1 MSSAIYQQE
10 QRAYWA
16 IINVIDLSRYKQIC
30 FNDKTE
36 FNEQNNVLLAH
47 YQRIYYDAIYKLG
60 FLYGLDDQETKT
72 KFFEKYPELKK
83 M

>member
-1 MSSAIYQQE
+1 M
-10 QRAYWA
+10 
-16 IINVIDLSRYKQIC
+16 C

-36 FNEQNNVLLAH
+36 FDEQNNALLAH